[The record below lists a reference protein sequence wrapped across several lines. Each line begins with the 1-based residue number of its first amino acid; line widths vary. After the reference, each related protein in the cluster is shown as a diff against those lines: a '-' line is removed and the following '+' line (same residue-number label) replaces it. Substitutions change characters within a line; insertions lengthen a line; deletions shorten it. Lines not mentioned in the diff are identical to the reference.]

1 MCRMNLGR
9 YLSGVKLYGRQK
21 LANRALL
28 MRRII
33 YKIAVGAVIIGYS
46 VLDRKVKV
54 ERCKQQSLHKK
65 RQHQRR

>member
-9 YLSGVKLYGRQK
+9 YLSGVKLYGRQE
-21 LANRALL
+21 LAHRALL
-28 MRRII
+28 MCRVI
-33 YKIAVGAVIIGYS
+33 YKVAVGAVIIGYS
-46 VLDRKVKV
+46 VLYRKVKV